1 MAEGGKS
8 AKDVFK
14 EAVPEL
20 TKILGR
26 DPPFT
31 TVIESL
37 NGKGL
42 ITDDELR
49 AVKRQGL
56 AEHQRGSEVAEKLKN
71 KIGDSEDPDGCLLK
85 ICDVFESDTVDYP
98 TLKDYG
104 AKMRKSI
111 SIKKPT
117 PKKFSGD
124 DEPDGP
130 QGGYM
135 YILDKAKQHKW
146 TILTFLILIMAVA
159 FGVYQLSLS
168 TTDGTPATSKEPTT
182 LPSIPPQP
190 TATQTNPNEQSL
202 SRGDTNEVLKVLNE
216 AMFGPVEWRSLG
228 LSLGLYI
235 QTLDVI
241 GRTNGDSNDY
251 LEQTVKKWLQ
261 KKDKVTGTT
270 WDDLIR
276 AVKSTGENAAAE
288 KIRDIVKK
296 H

>member
-1 MAEGGKS
+1 MAEGGES
-8 AKDVFK
+8 AIDVFGK
-14 EAVPEL
+14 VL
-20 TKILGR
+20 TKLSKILGR
-26 DPPFT
+26 EPPFT
-31 TVIESL
+31 IVTAEL
-37 NGKGL
+37 NAKGL
-42 ITDDELR
+42 IADGQLS

-56 AEHQRGSEVAEKLKN
+56 TNDQRGNEVAEKLKE
-71 KIGDSEDPDGCLLK
+71 KIGDSDNPNECVLK

-98 TLKDYG
+98 TLKGYG